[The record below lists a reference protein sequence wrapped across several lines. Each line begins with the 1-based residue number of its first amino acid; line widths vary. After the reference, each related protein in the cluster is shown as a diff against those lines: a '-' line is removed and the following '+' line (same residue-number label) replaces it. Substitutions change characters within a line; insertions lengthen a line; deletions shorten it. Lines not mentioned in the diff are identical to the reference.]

1 VDDQLGKGHLPV
13 GAARKD
19 DIQARKL
26 SRGGEICKRDQNRLP
41 GPHTAGHRHHAKS
54 KGYRKVSK
62 SNGDPI
68 LYSFLKLFSVHT
80 AARSVFYFLNI
91 AFSKPCVFK
100 FYHPIL
106 FPSTIFSFYCYS
118 PAQMIQSK
126 IIEHASSSVKIPI
139 IFRFTGRSPV
149 RMGRFVNPRFSAF
162 QDAVNSK
169 IYVDKTEL
177 LEYTNSVI

>member
-106 FPSTIFSFYCYS
+106 FPSTIFSFCQNKRIKKSLCGLPRKRLSCFLRYFFFIRLC
-118 PAQMIQSK
+118 
-126 IIEHASSSVKIPI
+126 SSSSS
-139 IFRFTGRSPV
+139 FTFPSTRKP
-149 RMGRFVNPRFSAF
+149 
-162 QDAVNSK
+162 
-169 IYVDKTEL
+169 L
-177 LEYTNSVI
+177 LCSTLSVAKMSSE